1 MTFDIST
8 INIPTNPGIY
18 LMNDS
23 DGKIIYIGKAKNLKN
38 RVRSYFNK
46 NQNYKTQKLVENISD
61 IEFILTDNE
70 SEAFLLESNMI
81 KKYRPRFNI
90 ELKDQQRYTYLR
102 ISDGKYPR
110 LLVSR
115 RTRDG
120 KFLGKG
126 KTFGPFTQG
135 SSKLLTIGTLRKAFQ
150 IRICKTLPKKVC
162 LEYHLGNCEGPCE
175 FKDAQ
180 ERYPKHVDSLE
191 QVLKGK
197 NQTKIFTKK
206 LEEEMN
212 QAAKLE
218 QFERAKDIRDT
229 LIRLGSLQ
237 TKQNMEYVKNSD
249 EEYFGIEIQEQT
261 AVVMNFR
268 MINGVIRDSDKFFF
282 DLVGD
287 NSFTNFLYQY
297 YSTHKIPK
305 FILVSE
311 LPENEKLLES
321 LLSEQAGFTVKII
334 LPHQG
339 KKKDIINLI
348 LKNIKLI
355 HQKGGDPGLVEL
367 KDILH
372 LPVVPNVIECFDISN
387 HGEEFAVGS
396 MARFVGGKPDKSGY
410 RKFKIKTVTGRDDF
424 AMIGEVIK
432 RRYYRLLEENSELPD
447 LILIDGGKGQLSAAM
462 NSLQSLGLKLPCISL
477 AKENEEIYVPKNK
490 NPIIIPK
497 TKSSLKILQYARDE
511 THRFGVAYNR
521 TIRKNQ
527 IK

>member
-1 MTFDIST
+1 MTFDISK
-8 INIPTNPGIY
+8 IHIPTNPGIY
-18 LMNDS
+18 LMKDS

-102 ISDGKYPR
+102 ISDEKYPR

-297 YSTHKIPK
+297 YSTHKTPK

-321 LLSEQAGFTVKII
+321 LLSEQAGFAVKII
-334 LPHQG
+334 LPHKG

-447 LILIDGGKGQLSAAM
+447 LILIDGGKGQLSAAL

-477 AKENEEIYVPKNK
+477 AKENEEVYVPKNK

-497 TKSSLKILQYARDE
+497 TKPSLKILQHARDE

>member
-1 MTFDIST
+1 MTLDISKIT
-8 INIPTNPGIY
+8 IPTNPGIY
-18 LMNDS
+18 LMKDS
-23 DGKIIYIGKAKNLKN
+23 GRKIIYIGKAKNLKN
-38 RVRSYFNK
+38 RVKSYFLK

-81 KKYRPRFNI
+81 KKHRPRFNI

-102 ISDGKYPR
+102 ISDEKYPR
-110 LLVSR
+110 LLVAR

-120 KFLGKG
+120 KFLGNG

-180 ERYPKHVDSLE
+180 ERYPKYVAALE
-191 QVLKGK
+191 EVLKGK

-206 LEEEMN
+206 LKEEMR
-212 QAAKLE
+212 QAAKLQ

-229 LIRLGSLQ
+229 LFRLGNLQ
-237 TKQNMEYVKNSD
+237 TKQKMEYVKNSD
-249 EEYFGIEIQEQT
+249 EEYFGIGIQEQT
-261 AVVMNFR
+261 VTVMNFR

-287 NSFTNFLYQY
+287 NSFSNFLYQY

-305 FILVSE
+305 FILVSMI
-311 LPENEKLLES
+311 PDNQKLLES
-321 LLSEQAGFTVKII
+321 LLSEQAGFAVKI
-334 LPHQG
+334 LVPNKG
-339 KKKDIINLI
+339 KKRDIINLI
-348 LKNIKLI
+348 LKNIELI
-355 HQKGGDPGLVEL
+355 HSKGGEPGLVEL
-367 KDILH
+367 KEILN
-372 LPVVPNVIECFDISN
+372 LPVIPNIIECFDISN
-387 HGEEFAVGS
+387 HGIEFAVGS
-396 MARFVGGKPDKSGY
+396 MSRFVGGTPNKSGY

-424 AMIGEVIK
+424 AMIGEIIK

-447 LILIDGGKGQLSAAM
+447 LIVIDGGKGQLNAAM
-462 NSLQSLGLKLPCISL
+462 KSLESLGLKLSCISL
-477 AKENEEIYVPKNK
+477 AKENEEVFVPKRK
-490 NPIIIPK
+490 SPIVIPK
-497 TKSSLKILQYARDE
+497 NKSSLKILQHARDE
-511 THRFGVAYNR
+511 THRFGVAFNR

-527 IK
+527 LK

>member
-1 MTFDIST
+1 MTFDISK
-8 INIPTNPGIY
+8 IIVPTDPGIY
-18 LMNDS
+18 LMKDS
-23 DGKIIYIGKAKNLKN
+23 DGKIIYIGKAKNLKK
-38 RVRSYFNK
+38 RVKSYFLK
-46 NQNYKTQKLVENISD
+46 NQNYKTQKLVQNISD
-61 IEFILTDNE
+61 IEFVLTDNE

-102 ISDGKYPR
+102 ISDEKYPR
-110 LLVSR
+110 LLVAR
-115 RTRDG
+115 RTKDG

-126 KTFGPFTQG
+126 KIFGPFTQG
-135 SSKLLTIGTLRKAFQ
+135 SSKLLTIGALRKAFQ

-180 ERYPKHVDSLE
+180 DRYPKHVASLE
-191 QVLKGK
+191 EILKGK

-206 LEEEMN
+206 LEEDMH
-212 QAAKLE
+212 QAAELQ

-237 TKQNMEYVKNSD
+237 TKQKMEYIENSD
-249 EEYFGIEIQEQT
+249 EEYFGIGIQEQSAT
-261 AVVMNFR
+261 VMNFR

-287 NSFTNFLYQY
+287 NSFSNFLYQY

-305 FILVSE
+305 HIIVSE
-311 LPENEKLLES
+311 IPENQKLLES
-321 LLSEQAGFTVKII
+321 LLSKQAGFSVKISA
-334 LPHQG
+334 PTKG
-339 KKKDIINLI
+339 KKKDIVNLI

-355 HQKGGDPGLVEL
+355 HTKGGDPGLVEL
-367 KDILH
+367 KEILY
-372 LPVVPNVIECFDISN
+372 LPEIPNIIECFDISN
-387 HGEEFAVGS
+387 HGEDFAVGS
-396 MARFVGGKPDKSGY
+396 MARFVNGKPNKSGY
-410 RKFKIKTVTGRDDF
+410 RKFKIKTVSGRDDF
-424 AMIGEVIK
+424 AMIGEVIQ

-447 LILIDGGKGQLSAAM
+447 LIVIDGGKGQLSAATQ
-462 NSLQSLGLKLPCISL
+462 SLQSLGLNLPCISL
-477 AKENEEIYVPKNK
+477 AKENEEVYVPKTK
-490 NPIIIPK
+490 KPIVIA
-497 TKSSLKILQYARDE
+497 KSKPSLKILQHARDE
-511 THRFGVAYNR
+511 THRFGVVYNR